1 MSITLPGELLDAVI
15 ERTKHDN
22 VTRSALTI
30 KALTA
35 YLEGRIVEPHTQDN
49 TEVIRL
55 RATLEG
61 KDEIIKRADETIGVL
76 RLALD
81 IRDIKGKPREI
92 EVGKQDSDTEKR
104 ISQLELQIQE
114 LKSLVL
120 ANAKLIQNQIKKE
133 APESGFEPESE
144 PRQGSMIG
152 RYTTRACAKTVVAQS
167 TAY

>member
-1 MSITLPGELLDAVI
+1 MTLSRMSITLPGELRDAVI
-15 ERTKHDN
+15 ERAKHDN

-35 YLEGRIVEPHTQDN
+35 YLEGRIVELHKQDN

-81 IRDIKGKPREI
+81 IRNIEGDSGKKIRKSKAEGEI
-92 EVGKQDSDTEKR
+92 R
-104 ISQLELQIQE
+104 
-114 LKSLVL
+114 
-120 ANAKLIQNQIKKE
+120 
-133 APESGFEPESE
+133 
-144 PRQGSMIG
+144 
-152 RYTTRACAKTVVAQS
+152 TRVVAS
-167 TAY
+167 TGP